1 MKKYTKEEIIDELA
15 MNMCVKWAGYG
26 TWEISSYIGNRD
38 NKISFSEITHDE
50 EDEKGIFDGE
60 EYNDYANSDQARE
73 DCERDGENYGEWY
86 ELVTHDSA
94 NEDNYESREQRDR
107 RLARRIFDHNFD
119 EPTAGDYII
128 CNSGDENF
136 YLLEGDYEREVFDD
150 NMNYWLFGEVKWCE
164 KIDEFMADVKKA
176 EEE

>member
-15 MNMCVKWAGYG
+15 MNMCVMWTGYG
-26 TWEISSYIGNRD
+26 TWKISSYIGNRD
-38 NKISFSEITHDE
+38 NKISFSEITHQE

-73 DCERDGENYGEWY
+73 DCERDGENYEEWR
-86 ELVTHDSA
+86 EAVINDSA

-107 RLARRIFDHNFD
+107 RLAHRIYDHNFD
-119 EPTAGDYII
+119 EPTEEDYII
-128 CNSGDENF
+128 CYSGDDYYYF
-136 YLLEGDYEREVFDD
+136 LETDAEREVFDG
-150 NMNYWLFGEVKWCE
+150 NMNYWLFGEVKWCD
-164 KIDEFMADVKKA
+164 KIDEFKTEVKKV